1 LSVKKSRAAW
11 STQTFGAKKHMP
23 VYLWIIINAFL
34 IMFTA
39 WALFFG
45 GDRRIE
51 QSRTLKLLLGFHEA
65 NTDLKTIRFFAWI
78 GGIFILLLFSCGLY
92 VPQVRNF
99 FVEFWHRR

>member
-1 LSVKKSRAAW
+1 MLLLWGPYGTLSRL
-11 STQTFGAKKHMP
+11 FGVDNVP
-23 VYLWIIINAFL
+23 Q

-65 NTDLKTIRFFAWI
+65 NTDLKTIRFFAWL

-92 VPQVRNF
+92 LPQVRNF
-99 FVEFWHRR
+99 FVEFWHRK